1 MKRSAIVPMPEF
13 FDRYINLVEDV
24 PVVEALTASAQVF
37 PVADMPKIYAL
48 GDKVYAP
55 GKWTI
60 KDVVQHIIDNER
72 IQAYRALRFAR
83 NDASLLPGYDEEP
96 YAKEARA
103 ERRSLEE
110 LLEEFEVTRRSNIL
124 LFSSFTEEMLL
135 RKGICFGK
143 EMSVLALG
151 FVLAGHQ
158 EHHVR
163 IVRERYF
170 PLV

>member
-1 MKRSAIVPMPEF
+1 MKRSAIAPMPEF

-24 PVVEALTASAQVF
+24 PVVEALQTRNQVF
-37 PVADMPKIYAL
+37 PAADMPKIYAL

-83 NDASLLPGYDEEP
+83 NDASVLPGYDEEP

-124 LFSSFTEEMLL
+124 LFRSFTEEMLL

>member
-1 MKRSAIVPMPEF
+1 MPDF

-24 PVVEALTASAQVF
+24 PVVEALQSRSQVF
-37 PVADMPKIYAL
+37 PTADMPKIYAL

-60 KDVVQHIIDNER
+60 KDVVQHITDNER

-83 NDASLLPGYDEEP
+83 NDASVLPGYDEEP
-96 YAKEARA
+96 FAKEARA
-103 ERRSLEE
+103 ERRSLEA
-110 LLEEFEVTRRSNIL
+110 LLEEFEATRRSNIL
-124 LFSSFTEEMLL
+124 LFRSFTEEMLL

>member
-1 MKRSAIVPMPEF
+1 MPEF

-24 PVVEALTASAQVF
+24 PVVEALQTRNQVF
-37 PVADMPKIYAL
+37 PAADMPKIYAL

-83 NDASLLPGYDEEP
+83 NDASVLPGYDEEP

-124 LFSSFTEEMLL
+124 LFRSFTEEMLL

>member
-1 MKRSAIVPMPEF
+1 MRRSAIIPMPEF

-24 PVVEALTASAQVF
+24 PVIEALEARKQVF
-37 PVADMPKIYAL
+37 PPTDMEKVYAL
-48 GDKVYAP
+48 GNKVYAP

-60 KDVVQHIIDNER
+60 KDVVQHITDNER

-83 NDASLLPGYDEEP
+83 NDSSLLPGYDEDP
-96 YAKEARA
+96 YAKEACA

-110 LLEEFEVTRRSNIL
+110 LLEEFEVTRHSNIL
-124 LFSSFTEEMLL
+124 LYKSFTEEMLE

-158 EHHVR
+158 EHHLRVL
-163 IVRERYF
+163 RERYF

>member
-1 MKRSAIVPMPEF
+1 MKRSAIVPMPDF

-24 PVVEALTASAQVF
+24 PVVEALQSRSQVF
-37 PVADMPKIYAL
+37 PTADMPKIYAL

-60 KDVVQHIIDNER
+60 KDVVQHITDNER

-83 NDASLLPGYDEEP
+83 NDASVLPGYDEEP

-110 LLEEFEVTRRSNIL
+110 LLEEFEATRRSNIL
-124 LFSSFTEEMLL
+124 LFRSFTEEMLL

>member
-1 MKRSAIVPMPEF
+1 MKRSAIVPMPDF

-24 PVVEALTASAQVF
+24 PVVEALQARSQVF
-37 PVADMPKIYAL
+37 PAADMQKIYAL

-60 KDVVQHIIDNER
+60 KDVVQHITDNER

-83 NDASLLPGYDEEP
+83 NDASVLPGYDEEP

-103 ERRSLEE
+103 ERRSLEA
-110 LLEEFEVTRRSNIL
+110 LLEEFEATRRSNIL
-124 LFSSFTEEMLL
+124 LFRSFTEEMLL

-163 IVRERYF
+163 VVRERYF

>member
-37 PVADMPKIYAL
+37 PAADMPKIYAL

-83 NDASLLPGYDEEP
+83 NDVSLLPGYDEEP

>member
-24 PVVEALTASAQVF
+24 PVVEALTARTRVF
-37 PVADMPKIYAL
+37 PPADMPKIYAL

-60 KDVVQHIIDNER
+60 KDVVQHVIDNER

-83 NDASLLPGYDEEP
+83 NDASMLPGYDEEP

-103 ERRSLEE
+103 ERRSLED
-110 LLEEFEVTRRSNIL
+110 LLEEFEVTRHSNIL

>member
-24 PVVEALTASAQVF
+24 PVVEALTARTRIF
-37 PVADMPKIYAL
+37 PLADMPKIYAL

-83 NDASLLPGYDEEP
+83 NDASMLPGYDEEP

-103 ERRSLEE
+103 ERRSLED

-163 IVRERYF
+163 VVRERYF